1 MIYIFAAV
9 FKMMKDQIDSTAK
22 ALIFDLDGT
31 LSDSLP
37 VHVATWNEV
46 GRRLGFE
53 FDTNMIIEM
62 TGRPTIDFA
71 RKIAADFH
79 LKEDPFDIVEMKQ
92 EAFRKAVVNL
102 KAVPEVFSIAVD
114 YQGKLPMAIGT
125 GASRRSATVQ
135 LQTLGIAHFFDAI
148 VTANDVT
155 RHKPEPETFLRCA
168 ELLGVEPKDC
178 HVFEDGV
185 LGIEAARKAGMAVTD
200 VRPFINYGYWK
211 K

>member
-1 MIYIFAAV
+1 
-9 FKMMKDQIDSTAK
+9 MKEQIGSHIK

-31 LSDSLP
+31 LADSLP

-46 GRRLGFE
+46 GRRLGFK

-71 RKIAADFH
+71 RKIALDFN

-102 KAVPEVFSIAVD
+102 KPVPEVFSIALE
-114 YQGKLPMAIGT
+114 YHGKLPMAIGT
-125 GASRRSATVQ
+125 GASRRSATAQ
-135 LQTLGIAHFFDAI
+135 LGTLGIAHLFDAI

-155 RHKPEPETFLRCA
+155 RYKPEPETFLKCA
-168 ELLGVEPKDC
+168 GLMGVDPADC

-185 LGIEAARKAGMAVTD
+185 LGIEAAKRAGMSVTD
-200 VRPFINYGYWK
+200 VRPFINYGNWI
-211 K
+211 